1 METDDNARLIV
12 ESDRCL
18 SEAVLSGQTES
29 VKSLI
34 RGGADIN
41 AQRDDGKSPL
51 NVASE
56 KGFTDIVRI
65 LIDNDADIENRDND
79 GRRPTSLLHDLLS
92 SPISHHCVWR
102 GITGHSLTT
111 EKRDNNY
118 TSHPLVRLF
127 IDHSRRSC
135 RGNVRHS

>member
-1 METDDNARLIV
+1 MFIRG
-12 ESDRCL
+12 
-18 SEAVLSGQTES
+18 EAILSGHAES

-65 LIDNDADIENRDND
+65 LLDNDADIENRDND
-79 GRRPTSLLHDLLS
+79 GRT
-92 SPISHHCVWR
+92 
-102 GITGHSLTT
+102 
-111 EKRDNNY
+111 
-118 TSHPLVRLF
+118 PL
-127 IDHSRRSC
+127 
-135 RGNVRHS
+135 